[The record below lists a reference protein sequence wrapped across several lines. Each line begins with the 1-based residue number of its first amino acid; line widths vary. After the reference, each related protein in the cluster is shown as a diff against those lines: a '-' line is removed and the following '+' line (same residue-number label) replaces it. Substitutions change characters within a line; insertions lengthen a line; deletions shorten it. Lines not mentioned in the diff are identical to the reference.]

1 MANAL
6 PASLRKFQKAIGL
19 VVAGEGPDLSA
30 RQLAVLLRVAEK
42 PNPAL
47 GVKELAEQLGVSKP
61 AITRAMD
68 RLIDEHEFLK
78 RTPHPMDRRKIEASL
93 APKGEAY
100 IAFLA
105 AGLA

>member
-6 PASLRKFQKAIGL
+6 PAALHKFQKAIGL
-19 VVAGEGPDLSA
+19 VVSGDGPDLSA
-30 RQLAVLLRVAEK
+30 RQLAVLLRIAEK
-42 PNPAL
+42 PDPAP
-47 GVKELAEQLGVSKP
+47 GVKELAEELGVSKP

-68 RLIDEHEFLK
+68 RLIIEHKFII
-78 RTPHPMDRRKIEASL
+78 RTQHPMDRRKIEATLSRD
-93 APKGEAY
+93 GEAY